1 MSTDKVVLVT
11 GASRGIGQSIAKS
24 LAKDGY
30 TVLGTAT
37 TDDGASKISAY
48 LAEMGATGK
57 GYALNV
63 ADLSSIEHALS
74 LIADEF
80 QMPNI
85 LVNNAGITADNLFM
99 RMNEQDWSKVIDTN
113 LTGVFHMMKSCIRQ
127 MIKSRWGR
135 IVNISSVVAV
145 SGNPGQANYCAAKA
159 GVIGMS
165 KSLAQEVASRGVT
178 INVVAPGFI
187 QTDMTGDLNDK
198 QQAAILAQVPA
209 GRMGTPD
216 EIAAAV
222 SFLVS
227 DKASFITGETIHV
240 NGGMYMN

>member
-1 MSTDKVVLVT
+1 MF
-11 GASRGIGQSIAKS
+11 
-24 LAKDGY
+24 
-30 TVLGTAT
+30 
-37 TDDGASKISAY
+37 
-48 LAEMGATGK
+48 E
-57 GYALNV
+57 
-63 ADLSSIEHALS
+63 
-74 LIADEF
+74 
-80 QMPNI
+80 
-85 LVNNAGITADNLFM
+85 LF
-99 RMNEQDWSKVIDTN
+99 RHPWFKNWSKVIDTN
-113 LTGVFHMMKSCIRQ
+113 LTGVFHMMKSCVRQ
-127 MIKSRWGR
+127 MIKGRWGR

-178 INVVAPGFI
+178 VNVVAPGFI